1 MGQTDDM
8 PWPVLR
14 EDFAERRIRRE
25 DEVEDVRRLVLAH
38 ADPAAGPPEWAHA
51 AATAVAVAC
60 LGEQH
65 LWQDLLLPHRGEL
78 NRLLRHWFPAIVAR
92 NSGDM
97 KWKKFFY
104 RQLCEQAEVLICKS
118 PSCGVCEDYARCFEP
133 ADEHSLPVAAAAP
146 RPRAGSAGPAVAG
159 P

>member
-1 MGQTDDM
+1 MGQSDDL

-14 EDFAERRIRRE
+14 EDFASRRAARE
-25 DEVEDVRRLVLAH
+25 DEVADVVSLLQAH
-38 ADPAAGPPEWAHA
+38 AEGSAGPAELRHA

-60 LGEQH
+60 RGDNH

-78 NRLLRHWFPAIVAR
+78 NRLLRFWFPAIVAK

-104 RQLCEQAEVLICKS
+104 RQLCEREEILICKS
-118 PSCGVCEDYARCFEP
+118 PSCAVCTDYAACFEAPDAHSP
-133 ADEHSLPVAAAAP
+133 APPGAALGAPVAVTRAP
-146 RPRAGSAGPAVAG
+146 SAP
-159 P
+159 